1 MLTKID
7 INKLKEVFV
16 TKGEFKDLKNDI
28 VAFKDE
34 ILHEIIKLRDDITV
48 VIGYRN
54 MIEDHEQRIIK
65 LEKTDQN

>member
-16 TKGEFKDLKNDI
+16 TKDEFKDLKNNI
-28 VAFKDE
+28 ITFKDE

-48 VIGYRN
+48 VN
-54 MIEDHEQRIIK
+54 
-65 LEKTDQN
+65 

>member
-16 TKGEFKDLKNDI
+16 TKDEFKDLKNDI
-28 VAFKDE
+28 VTFKDE

-48 VIGYRN
+48 VIGYRD

>member
-7 INKLKEVFV
+7 INKLKEILV
-16 TKGEFKDLKNDI
+16 TKDELKELKNNI
-28 VAFKDE
+28 ISFKDE
-34 ILHEIIKLRDDITV
+34 ILHEIIKLREDITV
-48 VIGYRN
+48 VIGYRD

>member
-7 INKLKEVFV
+7 INKLREVFI
-16 TKGEFKDLKNDI
+16 TKDEFKELKNDI
-28 VAFKDE
+28 VTFKDE

-48 VIGYRN
+48 VIGYRD

-65 LEKTDQN
+65 LEKEDQN

>member
-7 INKLKEVFV
+7 INKLREAFV
-16 TKGEFKDLKNDI
+16 TKDEFKDLKNDI
-28 VAFKDE
+28 VTFKDE

-48 VIGYRN
+48 VIGYRD

-65 LEKTDQN
+65 LEKEDQN

>member
-7 INKLKEVFV
+7 INKLKEIFV
-16 TKGEFKDLKNDI
+16 TKDEFKDLKNDI
-28 VAFKDE
+28 VTSKDE

-48 VIGYRN
+48 IIGYRD

-65 LEKTDQN
+65 LEKTEQN

>member
-7 INKLKEVFV
+7 INKLKEIFV
-16 TKGEFKDLKNDI
+16 TKDEFKDLKNDI
-28 VAFKDE
+28 VTFKDE

-48 VIGYRN
+48 IIGYRD

-65 LEKTDQN
+65 LEKTEQN